1 MFIVIQNKTESTNA
15 TTIMI
20 VDKIWS
26 SFICHSTCY
35 LIGEHTNLM
44 GEQYIREHF
53 DYSEHKNF
61 FGQLKLFSISGY
73 DTVRLCP
80 IGTFI
85 AYQI

>member
-1 MFIVIQNKTESTNA
+1 
-15 TTIMI
+15 
-20 VDKIWS
+20 
-26 SFICHSTCY
+26 
-35 LIGEHTNLM
+35 M

-53 DYSEHKNF
+53 YYSEHKHF